1 MSIAF
6 IVITALVI
14 IVSVLLVALILAQK
28 KDAAGFTNGMGGMVS
43 SNTYWGQNK
52 KNSIEGKLEFLTKI
66 AVVVYFVL
74 VLVSNF
80 VKYFYCERE
89 DNFLSFFYTLLVVL
103 IIV

>member
-14 IVSVLLVALILAQK
+14 SVSVLLVALFLAQK

-80 VKYFYCERE
+80 VK
-89 DNFLSFFYTLLVVL
+89 
-103 IIV
+103 

>member
-52 KNSIEGKLEFLTKI
+52 KNSIEGKLELLTKI

-80 VKYFYCERE
+80 VK
-89 DNFLSFFYTLLVVL
+89 
-103 IIV
+103 

>member
-52 KNSIEGKLEFLTKI
+52 KK
-66 AVVVYFVL
+66 
-74 VLVSNF
+74 
-80 VKYFYCERE
+80 FY
-89 DNFLSFFYTLLVVL
+89 
-103 IIV
+103 

>member
-1 MSIAF
+1 
-6 IVITALVI
+6 
-14 IVSVLLVALILAQK
+14 
-28 KDAAGFTNGMGGMVS
+28 MGGMVS

-80 VKYFYCERE
+80 VK
-89 DNFLSFFYTLLVVL
+89 
-103 IIV
+103 